1 MSCSYDRDDLFGPQY
16 CRAFDLTLL
25 FEQSFLQIAPCA
37 VLLLY
42 LPGRLIRLKR
52 QSVKILKAKTRI
64 AKTLALLA
72 LIGTQIALVVA
83 WALVGSLRTRASIPS
98 AILSLLASMALL
110 YLSNLEHLRST
121 RPSSTINAF
130 VFTTIVLDVPQ
141 CRSLWLRYSPGALP
155 VIFTMSMIA
164 KTVVLYLEAR
174 SKKSILLIPYRLY
187 GPEVLVNLYDRTLLW
202 WLNPL
207 FIRGYKGLITYT
219 ELFTIDPDLA
229 SERNE
234 RAFLDRWVAGTPSKW
249 PLLRAMSRMFT
260 SLLIAIGVSRLG
272 LSALKLSQPL
282 LTRKVTL
289 WLSEEHVD
297 TSAGRGLIG
306 ATVLLYVSLALVN
319 VTSKRLL
326 DRLTTQVR
334 GVLISVMHSK
344 SLAISTEHA
353 ADGAVLSLMTNDTDR
368 ICSAIPVIAGLFAAP
383 FEIGVAVFLLER
395 QIGVSCL
402 APVLLTVA
410 ISVAGFANSKRA
422 FPFQKKWLAA
432 VQQRVSYTA
441 SVLNFPKGSKMLG
454 LTEILRERIQDL
466 RISELAASA
475 AYRKFV
481 AIRNALGFLPDD
493 LAPAVALSAYSLIS
507 GRQLDGSV
515 AFTALSLVEILC
527 TPIHDSIVAMPE
539 VLNCLASG
547 ERIEEF
553 LLRGETFA
561 SAEKHQKTPSCA
573 AQNEPEPIELSVPP
587 KSIHDGSPVVEFR
600 NVSVHKGSRS
610 KTILDSVSFS
620 IPPAALT
627 CIVGPV
633 GSGKST
639 LLHAV
644 INELKCSSG
653 ERILSNLSQDF
664 GYCAQDPW
672 LPSGT
677 IQRLII
683 GPSSLDEPWYTA
695 VVNAS
700 ALDIDFASF
709 PQGDQTV
716 IGSKGL
722 SLSGGQKQK
731 VALARALYSRQN
743 FLVFDDI
750 LAGLDAIST
759 NTITSSLKSTCRMYN
774 TTIVI
779 ATHATQHLHLADH
792 IIVMGD
798 GGRITQQGSLSMLRT
813 HDAGF
818 HTVEHHTEARHRP
831 DHEDRDAR
839 ANQNLSTDFEIN
851 SDLQEDLARQTG
863 DTAVYKYYA
872 ASIGWKLISIMIL
885 TAMCF
890 AFGKTFPQV
899 WVLWWVGDGDLSD
912 RNRPISVW
920 IGVYVFVGTIASL
933 SNLALLWN
941 FLVWIVPKSSAQLHR
956 QILNSVMDASFP
968 FLVSTDAGTI
978 LNRFATDMSLIES
991 QLAGGMVNT
1000 VLGSGACIGSAALIA
1015 AGSDYVGIAI
1025 PFVVGILY
1033 LLQKFYL
1040 RTSRQ
1045 LRFMELE
1052 AQGPLL
1058 SHALETLEG
1067 ASTIRA
1073 FGWEH
1078 YSHQRCLELLD
1089 KSQRPFYLL
1098 LCIQRWLNLVLDLVT
1113 AAIATVVVTFAI
1125 VLNGNAS
1132 PGSVGLS
1139 LLNVLSFNSLLAN
1152 LVTSWTLLETSLGAV
1167 ARCRSFETS
1176 TPSEH
1181 RAAEVEEVT
1190 DTWPST
1196 GDIYFSQITAA
1207 YSETGPA
1214 TLSDITLHIRPGTKV
1229 GICGRSGSGK
1239 TSLLLTL
1246 FHMIEMTAGNL
1257 FVDGVDLASLP
1268 RAVSRRR
1275 FTAVP
1280 QETLLLPGTVLAN
1293 LDPENSHTPD
1303 VLRSVLVKTGLLDLV
1318 NTQGGLEADMK
1329 ELGLSQG
1336 ELQSFAVARA
1346 LLRPSRL
1353 LVLDE
1358 MTSGVDESTESRLL
1372 TCILAEFRNSTV
1384 IAVAHRLRT
1393 LLDFDFIVVMD
1404 AGRIV
1409 EQGHPQELLRKEN
1422 GWFSRLWESNG

>member
-1 MSCSYDRDDLFGPQY
+1 MGKRYGP
-16 CRAFDLTLL
+16 
-25 FEQSFLQIAPCA
+25 
-37 VLLLY
+37 
-42 LPGRLIRLKR
+42 
-52 QSVKILKAKTRI
+52 
-64 AKTLALLA
+64 
-72 LIGTQIALVVA
+72 
-83 WALVGSLRTRASIPS
+83 
-98 AILSLLASMALL
+98 
-110 YLSNLEHLRST
+110 LSNFAVFLCLT
-121 RPSSTINAF
+121 FTDTSSK
-130 VFTTIVLDVPQ
+130 
-141 CRSLWLRYSPGALP
+141 
-155 VIFTMSMIA
+155 M
-164 KTVVLYLEAR
+164 
-174 SKKSILLIPYRLY
+174 
-187 GPEVLVNLYDRTLLW
+187 
-202 WLNPL
+202 
-207 FIRGYKGLITYT
+207 
-219 ELFTIDPDLA
+219 
-229 SERNE
+229 
-234 RAFLDRWVAGTPSKW
+234 
-249 PLLRAMSRMFT
+249 PLLRAMLRMFLP
-260 SLLIAIGVSRLG
+260 LLIAIVVSRLS

-282 LTRKVTL
+282 LTHKVTS

-297 TSAGRGLIG
+297 TSASRGLIG
-306 ATVLLYVSLALVN
+306 ATVLLYTGLALVN

-326 DRLTTQVR
+326 DRLTTQIR
-334 GVLISVMHSK
+334 GTLISVMHSK
-344 SLAISTEHA
+344 TLVLSPENA

-368 ICSAIPVIAGLFAAP
+368 ICSAIPVIAELFAAP

-410 ISVAGFANSKRA
+410 ISVAGFANSKKA
-422 FPFQKKWLAA
+422 IPHQKRWLRA
-432 VQQRVSYTA
+432 VQQRVAYTA
-441 SVLNFPKGSKMLG
+441 SVLSFPKGSKMLG
-454 LTEILRERIQDL
+454 LTEIFRERIQDL

-481 AIRNALGFLPDD
+481 AVRNALGFLPDD
-493 LAPAVALSAYSLIS
+493 LAPAVTLSAYSLIS
-507 GRQLDGSV
+507 GRVLDGSL

-527 TPIHDSIVAMPE
+527 TPIHDSLVAMPE

-547 ERIEEF
+547 QRVEEF
-553 LLRGETFA
+553 LLREEIVP
-561 SAEKHQKTPSCA
+561 SVEKHTKTPRSA
-573 AQNEPEPIELSVPP
+573 SQTLLEPIELSVLS
-587 KSIHDGSPVVEFR
+587 KPVHSGEDPVIEFR
-600 NVSVHKGSRS
+600 NVSVYKGSHS

-627 CIVGPV
+627 YIVGPV

-639 LLHAV
+639 LLHA
-644 INELKCSSG
+644 IIGELKCVNG
-653 ERILSNLSQDF
+653 DRILSNPSQDF

-672 LPSGT
+672 LPNGT

-683 GPSSLDEPWYTA
+683 GPSSLDEHWYAA
-695 VVNAS
+695 VIKAS
-700 ALDIDFASF
+700 TLNIDFASF
-709 PQGDQTV
+709 PLGDQTV

-731 VALARALYSRQN
+731 VALARALYSRKN

-750 LAGLDAIST
+750 LAGLDAISS
-759 NTITSSLKSTCRMYN
+759 NTITSSLKSACKAHN

-779 ATHATQHLHLADH
+779 ATHASQHLHLADH

-798 GGRITQQGSLSMLRT
+798 GGRIIQQGSFLMLRT
-813 HDAGF
+813 DNEFLHTSKHRTESSHQADHDNG
-818 HTVEHHTEARHRP
+818 
-831 DHEDRDAR
+831 DLR
-839 ANQNLSTDFEIN
+839 AIQNLSTDFEIN

-863 DTAVYKYYA
+863 DTAVYRYYA
-872 ASIGWKLISIMIL
+872 ASIGWKLISVMIL
-885 TAMCF
+885 TGICF

-899 WVLWWVGDGDLSD
+899 WVLWWVGDGDLKDKD
-912 RNRPISVW
+912 RPLSVW
-920 IGVYVFVGTIASL
+920 IGVYVFVGTVASL
-933 SNLALLWN
+933 SNFAHLWN

-968 FLVSTDAGTI
+968 FLVNTDAGTV
-978 LNRFATDMSLIES
+978 LNRFATDMSLIEL

-1000 VLGSGACIGSAALIA
+1000 VLGVGACIGSAALIA
-1015 AGSDYVGIAI
+1015 ASSNYVGIAI

-1033 LLQKFYL
+1033 QLQKFYL

-1045 LRFMELE
+1045 LRFLELE

-1058 SHALETLEG
+1058 SHSLETLEG

-1089 KSQRPFYLL
+1089 RSQRPFYLL

-1125 VLNGNAS
+1125 VLNDNAS
-1132 PGSVGLS
+1132 PSSVGLS

-1167 ARCRSFETS
+1167 ARCRSFESS

-1196 GDIYFSQITAA
+1196 GDIEFSQITAA
-1207 YSETGPA
+1207 YSEAGPA
-1214 TLSDITLHIRPGTKV
+1214 TLYDITLHIRSGTKV

-1246 FHMIEMTAGNL
+1246 FHMIEIAAGNL

-1268 RAVSRRR
+1268 RAVARRR
-1275 FTAVP
+1275 FTAIP
-1280 QETLLLPGTVLAN
+1280 QETLLLPGTVQAN
-1293 LDPENSHTPD
+1293 LDPESLHTPD
-1303 VLRSVLVKTGLLDLV
+1303 VLISALTKTGLLDLV
-1318 NTQGGLEADMK
+1318 NAQGGLGADMK

-1346 LLRPSRL
+1346 LLRPSRI

-1372 TCILAEFRNSTV
+1372 TCILAEFRDSTV

-1393 LLDFDFIVVMD
+1393 LMGFDLIVVMD

-1409 EQGHPQELLRKEN
+1409 EQGDPQELLRREN
-1422 GWFSRLWESNG
+1422 GWFSKLWESDG